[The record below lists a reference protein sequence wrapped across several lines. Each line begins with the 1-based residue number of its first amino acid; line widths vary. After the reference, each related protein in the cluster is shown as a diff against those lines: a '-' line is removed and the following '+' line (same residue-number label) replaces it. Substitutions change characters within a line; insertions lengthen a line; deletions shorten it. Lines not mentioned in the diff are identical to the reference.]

1 MSDTPVY
8 RGDMSRMRYDKG
20 CTCHAPRTYSDGY
33 VLPCGDCVS
42 GVHLHHIFGGQ
53 YDQACHKWQDTACEI
68 PIVVCVCVAWD
79 ICRVLRGEAGGAG
92 IHYLSHRTVLSME
105 DGSVMEIS
113 FRGITVSQLEAGWW
127 QI

>member
-92 IHYLSHRTVLSME
+92 VWHIMSASE
-105 DGSVMEIS
+105 
-113 FRGITVSQLEAGWW
+113 
-127 QI
+127 